1 MALPDVLAAGA
12 VVFRPGREVLL
23 VHRPRYDDWAFPK
36 GKLDPGE
43 HRTAAALRE
52 VLEET
57 GVAIRLGRPL
67 ADQRYETG
75 GRMKTVHYWVAR
87 PVGEHDVAG
96 YQVNDE
102 IDALRW
108 VPVAEAE
115 RMLSY
120 PHDRETLAEA
130 LAVRQRTQ
138 PLLVVRHALSRS
150 RRSWRA
156 DDRLRPLDQA
166 GQRQAARLA
175 PVFAAYD
182 VRRVV
187 SSSSV
192 RCVDTVAPYAA
203 QSGRRLRTDDRLSEE
218 DATRAGVAAVV
229 ADVVARL
236 TAKDEAGLLCT
247 HRPVLPWVFDA
258 LGLDDPGLAK
268 GELLVAHLRE
278 GTVAAIE
285 RHSAG

>member
-1 MALPDVLAAGA
+1 MAPPDVLAAGA

-36 GKLDPGE
+36 GKLDRGE

-52 VLEET
+52 VVEET
-57 GVAIRLGRPL
+57 GVRIRLGRPL

-87 PVGEHDVAG
+87 PVGDHDVDG

-102 IDALRW
+102 IDDVRW
-108 VPVAEAE
+108 VPVDEAE
-115 RMLSY
+115 RQLTY

-130 LAVRQRTQ
+130 LAARKRTQ
-138 PLLVVRHALSRS
+138 PLLVVRHGLARS
-150 RRSWRA
+150 RRTWRG
-156 DDRLRPLDQA
+156 DDRLRPLVQA
-166 GQRQAARLA
+166 GQRQALRLA

-182 VRRVV
+182 VARVV
-187 SSSSV
+187 SSGSV
-192 RCVDTVAPYAA
+192 RCTETVAPYAE

-218 DATRAGVAAVV
+218 DATAQGVRAVV
-229 ADVVARL
+229 EATVEKLV
-236 TAKDEAGLLCT
+236 AKDQGGLLCT
-247 HRPVLPWVFDA
+247 HRPVLPLVFDA
-258 LGLDDPGLAK
+258 LGLEDPQLEK
-268 GELLVAHLRE
+268 GELLVVHLRQ